1 MNVLLTSQSGALGG
15 AEARMVQE
23 VHALRGLGWQVR
35 VAAPDFPQADVWH
48 QRLRDAGATLHR
60 WNPYKFIER
69 EQTGWFWRS
78 LPALSRS
85 GIRGQGFDLAHVV
98 STWTTEGMTRAL
110 ELARQKIPFVLGLHV
125 TYPSRTFK
133 PELRALLDEALAGA
147 VGAYAV
153 SGMARRSFQE
163 VHGPGCRHLDIQVVH
178 NGIDTQAYAPDA
190 EARATWRRRLG
201 LAEGDCLLVWCGRLS
216 AMKNPQRALELL
228 ALPQLRQPHIKLAMV
243 GSGPE
248 LPALQRLARAL
259 RLGDQLLLP
268 GQVPDTRGVLNA
280 ADAYLST
287 SKANEGFPL
296 ATSEA
301 LSCGLPVFVPDHP
314 VFVECFGQAPAA
326 TLLPLSQLDRWADA
340 LRGLADA
347 GEGGR
352 AARREAARAY
362 ALAHLSQERMV
373 SALQAFYA
381 QL

>member
-1 MNVLLTSQSGALGG
+1 MKVLVTSQSGALGG

-23 VHALRGLGWQVR
+23 VQALRGLGWEVQ
-35 VAAPDFPQADVWH
+35 VAAPSFPQAVLWH
-48 QRLRDAGATLHR
+48 PRILQAGGTLHR

-69 EQTGWFWRS
+69 EQTGWPWRS
-78 LPALSRS
+78 LPALSRG

-125 TYPSRTFK
+125 TYPPRTFS

-153 SGMARRSFQE
+153 SGMAKQSFQD
-163 VHGPGCRHLDIQVVH
+163 VYGQACRHLNIQVVH
-178 NGIDTQAYAPDA
+178 NGIDTQTYAPDVQ
-190 EARATWRRRLG
+190 ARATWRAQLN
-201 LAEGDCLLVWCGRLS
+201 LTDTDCLLVWCGRLS
-216 AMKNPQRALELL
+216 TMKNPQLALDLL
-228 ALPQLRQPHIKLAMV
+228 ALPQLRQSRIKLAMV

-248 LPALQRLARAL
+248 QQALQQQAQAL
-259 RLGDQLLLP
+259 QLQDRLLLL
-268 GQVPDTRGVLNA
+268 GQVPDTRGVFNA

-314 VFVECFGQAPAA
+314 VFMECFGQATAA
-326 TLLPLSQLDRWADA
+326 TLLPLNTLDVWGDA
-340 LRGLADA
+340 LRDFAHTDADT
-347 GEGGR
+347 R
-352 AARREAARAY
+352 AARSAAARAH
-362 ALAHLSQERMV
+362 ALAHLSQARMI
-373 SALQAFYA
+373 SALQAFYT